1 MCVCDVVW
9 CECVC
14 VCLMWCVCVCVCV
27 CVYFRSFFFDQKRQ
41 RQATAALTRDL
52 LTFARFAP
60 VCSVLGEPQESVSEV
75 FGQA

>member
-1 MCVCDVVW
+1 MFVYNV
-9 CECVC
+9 
-14 VCLMWCVCVCVCV
+14 VCVCV